1 MNAIKRIGPT
11 ENKID
16 IKIFVVGTFTFQL
29 LGGGLL
35 VNNSTIKGS
44 CRVTYEASTFVAP
57 LIALPGLSIARI
69 NWSRSTRIA
78 DSTSLF
84 EIAAKTADVSTLVN

>member
-1 MNAIKRIGPT
+1 MKAIRSIGPT
-11 ENKID
+11 EKRID
-16 IKIFVVGTFTFQL
+16 IKILVVGTFTFQL

-35 VNNSTIKGS
+35 VNNSTISGS

-69 NWSRSTRIA
+69 N
-78 DSTSLF
+78 
-84 EIAAKTADVSTLVN
+84 